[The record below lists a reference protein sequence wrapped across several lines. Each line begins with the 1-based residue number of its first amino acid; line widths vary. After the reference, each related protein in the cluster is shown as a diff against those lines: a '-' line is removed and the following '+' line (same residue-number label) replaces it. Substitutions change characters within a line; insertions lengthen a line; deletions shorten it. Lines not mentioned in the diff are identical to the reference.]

1 MVNTCVIVGCHN
13 RADKGLVKRSY
24 HSIPKVIVNQ
34 GEQTKTLSTKRRE
47 QWIARIGRK
56 DWTLSQY
63 SKVCSDHFVTGK
75 SSALYDVSHP
85 DWSPSLLLKPEKT
98 KEATPE
104 NCTDFMKR
112 YNRTQQ
118 RAIKKK
124 EQLINETLHDLHNLF
139 SDQNMQDENNESQ
152 RIQLQPEVTVENIR
166 TELQRLTTENI
177 ELKTKLNDFKYS
189 PESFEGKEEK
199 DLAYRFDVLKAS
211 ISRTFINVIHVMNER
226 MKGFILWPDREQLCM
241 TMPKEF
247 PRAETWSNYKHHNT
261 VKFLIGVAPQGT
273 VSFLSKAWGGRSS
286 DKKITENCGILNKLL
301 PGDLILA
308 DRGFDIAE
316 SVGLMCAEIKIPS
329 FTKGL
334 VRNKYTILQDTLP
347 IDFLLSSEGQDPLI
361 NEIVCVC
368 CALTNLCESVVP
380 FD

>member
-56 DWTLSQY
+56 DWTPSQY

-152 RIQLQPEVTVENIR
+152 RYPFRLLGKLENPKVLLDHPVDAAVTRKDEVQPEVTVENIR

-199 DLAYRFDVLKAS
+199 V
-211 ISRTFINVIHVMNER
+211 R
-226 MKGFILWPDREQLCM
+226 MVHFK
-241 TMPKEF
+241 KHF
-247 PRAETWSNYKHHNT
+247 PFNSTT
-261 VKFLIGVAPQGT
+261 VQVK
-273 VSFLSKAWGGRSS
+273 
-286 DKKITENCGILNKLL
+286 N
-301 PGDLILA
+301 
-308 DRGFDIAE
+308 
-316 SVGLMCAEIKIPS
+316 GLH
-329 FTKGL
+329 
-334 VRNKYTILQDTLP
+334 
-347 IDFLLSSEGQDPLI
+347 
-361 NEIVCVC
+361 
-368 CALTNLCESVVP
+368 
-380 FD
+380 